1 MGLMRQSL
9 PTFIISF
16 IILIVGIYML
26 GYWLLVCKSEDVDA
40 TLLYLGL
47 FSVILGLWTANETNF
62 AKLLLVNQHATT
74 FAAYILL
81 MAMPIPFVLFVRS
94 FLDFDD
100 KKYLACILWFQHGD
114 VRDQLC
120 FAFYGNLGITT
131 ESDSDTYC
139 YCRTIDL
146 SDESNCV

>member
-1 MGLMRQSL
+1 MLL
-9 PTFIISF
+9 PDSQGHLCLPVGFETADCCTAEYRS
-16 IILIVGIYML
+16 IVPDG
-26 GYWLLVCKSEDVDA
+26 W
-40 TLLYLGL
+40 
-47 FSVILGLWTANETNF
+47 
-62 AKLLLVNQHATT
+62 
-74 FAAYILL
+74 
-81 MAMPIPFVLFVRS
+81 
-94 FLDFDD
+94 
-100 KKYLACILWFQHGD
+100 LACILWFQHGD